1 MLLRPKNILILLA
14 VMFLTLGLAGNV
26 RAETG
31 PGIRID
37 GELHQVEPP
46 PQIVENRAMVPIR
59 FVIEDEALQGQVY
72 WDESLQKVAMDVRGQ
87 YIEFFIGDNEAKV
100 DGQVKYFDAAPY
112 IYEDRTYIP
121 LRFLAENLGAV
132 VGWKAEEQ
140 EVVIDFQYRPE
151 VFAYYYYTR
160 GSELQKNLHLF
171 TDIAFRWFQTN
182 PEGELF
188 YEYEDDYDQILQM
201 VRQKGIRTHAS
212 VVLMNKD
219 PVHRLLSSPK
229 SRALLI
235 GNLLDEVQK
244 SNYDGVNI
252 DFELM
257 DYRDASLFTSFLQEL
272 KTALGDD
279 KMLSVAVYA
288 RTGKETWLTPYQ
300 YKKIGQI
307 ADRVVVMAYDYSYT
321 TSKPGPVAPLWW
333 VKETADFMISNMPRE
348 KVLLGMPT
356 YGYNWSPG
364 SNAVTVTASKLA
376 EIESRYEVE
385 EFFDQDSMSPYYI
398 YYDEKGG
405 RHEIWM
411 ENEQSLNEKW
421 TVALENR
428 LGGISFWRIGNGFD
442 DLYRVLDKNLSR

>member
-1 MLLRPKNILILLA
+1 MRLRHILIMLA
-14 VMFLTLGLAGNV
+14 VLLLTLGLAGS
-26 RAETG
+26 AMADTG

-37 GELHQVEPP
+37 GKLHQVDPP
-46 PQIVENRAMVPIR
+46 PQIVESRTMVPIR
-59 FVIEDEALQGQVY
+59 FVIEDEALKGQVY
-72 WDESLQKVAMDVRGQ
+72 WDASLKKVAMDVRGQ
-87 YIEFFIGDNEAKV
+87 YIEFFIGDKKARV
-100 DGQVKYFDAAPY
+100 DGQVKYFDTAPY
-112 IYEDRTYIP
+112 IYGDRTYIP

-132 VGWKAEEQ
+132 VGWKATER
-140 EVVIDFQYRPE
+140 EVIIDFNHSPE

-160 GSELQKNLHLF
+160 GAELKDNLHLF

-182 PEGELF
+182 PKGELS
-188 YEYEDDYDQILQM
+188 YEYQDDYEKILQM
-201 VRQKGIRTHAS
+201 VRKQGIKTHAS
-212 VVLMNKD
+212 VVLMGKD
-219 PVHRLLSSPK
+219 PLHRLLSSQQ

-235 GNLLDEVQK
+235 GNLLDEVK
-244 SNYDGVNI
+244 KNNYDGVNI

-257 DYRDASLFTSFLQEL
+257 DYRDAGLFTSFLQDL
-272 KTALGDD
+272 KTALGED

-288 RTGKETWLTPYQ
+288 RTGKESWPTPYQ

-333 VKETADFMISNMPRE
+333 VKATTDYMIDSMPRE
-348 KVLLGMPT
+348 KILLGLPT

-364 SNAVTVTASKLA
+364 SNAVTVTAKKLA
-376 EIESRYEVE
+376 EIESRYEVQK
-385 EFFDQDSMSPYYI
+385 FFDQDSMSPYYI
-398 YYDEKGG
+398 YYDETGR

-428 LGGISFWRIGNGFD
+428 LAGISFWRIGNGFD
-442 DLYRVLDKNLSR
+442 DLYRVLDKNLIRK